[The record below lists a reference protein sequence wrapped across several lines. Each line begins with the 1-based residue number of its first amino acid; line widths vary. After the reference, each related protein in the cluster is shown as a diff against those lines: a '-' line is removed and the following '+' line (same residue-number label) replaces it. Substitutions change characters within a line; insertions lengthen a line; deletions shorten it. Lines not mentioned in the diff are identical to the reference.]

1 MSATLKPSQQ
11 CPPSLE
17 LKGLGKQ
24 YAGGFWGLR
33 EFSAL
38 LQPGITGILGPNG
51 AGKSTLLRMLA
62 TLSTPSAGEI
72 CWKGERVPTG
82 GLHWGQVLR
91 ERLGYLPQDFGVYPQ
106 LNAIEFLGYLAAAKG
121 LSPRSARAR
130 IDDLIALLNLQH
142 CAKQALGGYSGGM
155 RQRVGIAQALL
166 NDPELLIL
174 DEPTIGLDLAERA
187 AFRHLLAELAQ
198 DRIILLSTHIVSD
211 LEATAEDILMMA
223 GGRLIARDSAESLA
237 FALQGQVW
245 LWTVPF
251 KDVEALRQRWL
262 VAGMLKRPQG
272 MQLRVLSPVAPHIDA
287 RAAEP
292 NLEDAYLWAT
302 RPRSAEAEA
311 A

>member
-1 MSATLKPSQQ
+1 MSATSQASQQ
-11 CPPSLE
+11 RLPSLE

-72 CWKGERVPTG
+72 CWKGECVPTN
-82 GLHWGQVLR
+82 GLRWGQVLR

-223 GGRLIARDSAESLA
+223 GGRLISRDSAESLA

-251 KDVEALRQRWL
+251 KEVDALRQRWL

-302 RPRSAEAEA
+302 RPRASQAEA

>member
-1 MSATLKPSQQ
+1 MSIASSHSPSASP
-11 CPPSLE
+11 CLV

-24 YAGGFWGLR
+24 YAGAFWGLR
-33 EFSAL
+33 EFSAEL
-38 LQPGITGILGPNG
+38 RPGITGILGPNG
-51 AGKSTLLRMLA
+51 AGKSSLLRILA
-62 TLSTPSAGEI
+62 TLSSPSEGEI
-72 CWKGERVPTG
+72 WWKGERVPTG
-82 GLHWGQVLR
+82 SLQWGQVLR

-106 LNAIEFLGYLAAAKG
+106 LNAIEFLSYLAAAKG
-121 LSPRSARAR
+121 LSPRAARVR
-130 IDDLIALLNLQH
+130 IDELLEVLNLSH
-142 CAKQALGGYSGGM
+142 CARQALGGYSGGM

-166 NDPELLIL
+166 NDPDLLIL

-187 AFRHLLAELAQ
+187 AFRQLLAELGQ

-223 GGRLIARDSAESLA
+223 AGRLISRDAAESLA

-245 LWTVPF
+245 HWTVPF
-251 KDVEALRQRWL
+251 REVDALRQRWL

-287 RAAEP
+287 RPAEP

-302 RPRSAEAEA
+302 RPRTPAEVLA
-311 A
+311 